1 MSSPRLV
8 RVTAP
13 AAVLWDL
20 DGTIVDTE
28 PLWMAAETALAA
40 QHGAVWTQDDGLAL
54 VGNDLMDS
62 ARIIEAR
69 ICSGLGPEQIVA
81 HLVAEIAAAMRRDLP
96 WRPGAPELVHA
107 LADAGVPQAL
117 VTMSYREIA
126 QPVVDL
132 LPFDA
137 VVTGDSVSHGKPH
150 PEPYLAASRALGVDP
165 ADCLAV
171 EDSATGAAS
180 ADAAGCLVLA
190 VPHMVDVPDGPRRRV
205 RTTLAGLDVAGLS
218 ALWRD
223 V

>member
-1 MSSPRLV
+1 M
-8 RVTAP
+8 TTP

-20 DGTIVDTE
+20 DGTLVDTE

-40 QHGAVWTQDDGLAL
+40 EHGVTWTQEDGLAL
-54 VGNDLMDS
+54 VGSDLMDS
-62 ARIIEAR
+62 ARTIEAR
-69 ICSGLGPEQIVA
+69 IRSGLAPEEIVA
-81 HLVAEIAAAMRRDLP
+81 HLVGEIAGAMRSDLP
-96 WRPGAPELVHA
+96 WRPGAAELVRA

-137 VVTGDSVSHGKPH
+137 VVTGDSVSRGKPH
-150 PEPYLAASRALGVDP
+150 PEPYLAAARALGVDA

-180 ADAAGCLVLA
+180 ADAAGCVVLA
-190 VPHMVDVPDGPRRRV
+190 VPHMVAVPDGPRRRL
-205 RTTLAGLDVAGLS
+205 RTTLAGLDVEGLT
-218 ALWRD
+218 ALWRGE
-223 V
+223 